1 MVQPR
6 LRACFLAGVAIGLL
20 AVAMLGG
27 GVALA
32 ADHAVAISG
41 FSFSPGSTTVTVG
54 DTITWTNSD
63 AQAHTATADDGSF
76 DTGTIA
82 NNAPATVTFSTAG
95 TFAYHCKIH
104 AQMTGTIT
112 VEAAA
117 GGSGSGATTP
127 PSDTDP
133 AIAAPAEVRLG
144 SLLRSSAQ
152 EWSRS
157 SCQTP
162 FRPRLAHALRA
173 AGAPMGVRRARPARR
188 LATDQM

>member
-6 LRACFLAGVAIGLL
+6 LRARLLAGVAIGII

-32 ADHAVAISG
+32 ADHPVAISG
-41 FSFSPGSTTVTVG
+41 FSFSPRNITVTVG

-76 DTGTIA
+76 DTGTIG
-82 NNAPATVTFSTAG
+82 NGGSGSATFATAG
-95 TFAYHCKIH
+95 TFPYHCKIH
-104 AQMTGTIT
+104 ASMTGTIT

-117 GGSGSGATTP
+117 GGGGSTATTP

-133 AIAAPAEVRLG
+133 VLAPPADGALGAVLAIVG
-144 SLLRSSAQ
+144 
-152 EWSRS
+152 
-157 SCQTP
+157 
-162 FRPRLAHALRA
+162 
-173 AGAPMGVRRARPARR
+173 AGLIAFVFARR
-188 LATDQM
+188 RFGRE